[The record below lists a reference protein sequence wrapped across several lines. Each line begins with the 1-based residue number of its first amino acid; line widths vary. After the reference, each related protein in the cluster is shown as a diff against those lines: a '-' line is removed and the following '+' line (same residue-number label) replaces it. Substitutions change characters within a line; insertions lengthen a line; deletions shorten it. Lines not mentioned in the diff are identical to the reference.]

1 MPRTNKVIDIS
12 ELGVWAIRMALVV
25 GAIVSGCLGK
35 SEVSEGC
42 ISAVVLSFF
51 LL

>member
-12 ELGVWAIRMALVV
+12 ELGVWTIRIALV
-25 GAIVSGCLGK
+25 GAIVAGCLGK

-42 ISAVVLSFF
+42 VSGLIISFF